1 MGVTCLG
8 HSGCSIN
15 ASLYSKRPTNV
26 VKSMP
31 CDVSFDAFKPSSLPI
46 IFSSLD
52 QELLEERILASN
64 ILVLS

>member
-8 HSGCSIN
+8 QSGCLIN
-15 ASLYSKRPTNV
+15 ASKRPTDV

-31 CDVSFDAFKPSSLPI
+31 CDVSFDAFKLSSLPI
-46 IFSSLD
+46 TFSSLN